1 MRIPLAWNNLTHD
14 WRRLAVSVA
23 GIAFAVFLMFIELGF
38 KNALI
43 DSTIE
48 VVNIMHGDLVMV
60 SRARFGLAAR
70 LRFERE
76 RMRAATAFPEV
87 ADAYPVYVENVA
99 ATIKR
104 VDKVSRPIRILA
116 FDLDDPL
123 FDDPEIN
130 QFREP
135 LRAPKTGIIDR
146 LSKKQYMLK
155 ADDDQQVRDYEVE
168 INDQALRLAGA
179 FSLGTDFAVDGNLI
193 MSKENYARYF
203 PYAAGGDDPLKAVDL
218 GVIEMHGEPSEADR
232 KKLATR
238 INERLPDDV
247 EILTRQQFIDREKA
261 FWNRATPVGYIFL
274 IGTIMGFVVGII
286 ICYQIIFTDISD
298 HMSELATLKAM
309 GYDGWYFLRFVI
321 SESILLSIFGFIPG
335 LIFSWLM
342 YGLLASLT
350 GLLLRLTIG
359 RALMVFALTAVMCI
373 ASGMLAVRKVISMDP
388 AELF

>member
-1 MRIPLAWNNLTHD
+1 MRIPLAWKNLTHD

-48 VVNIMHGDLVMV
+48 VVNIMRGDLVMV

-76 RMRAATAFPEV
+76 RLRVATSFPEV
-87 ADAYPVYVENVA
+87 ADSYPVYIENVA
-99 ATIKR
+99 AKIKR
-104 VDKVSRPIRILA
+104 VGKVSRPIRVLA
-116 FDLDDPL
+116 YDLDDPL
-123 FDDPEIN
+123 FENPEIN
-130 QFREP
+130 GYRLE
-135 LRAPKTGIIDR
+135 LRRPMTGIIDR
-146 LSKKQYMLK
+146 LSKRQYMLK
-155 ADDDQQVRDYEVE
+155 AEDDDQVREYQVE
-168 INDQALRLAGA
+168 INDQSLRLAGA

-203 PYAAGGDDPLKAVDL
+203 PFAAGGADPLKAVDL
-218 GVIEMHGEPSEADR
+218 GVLVLNGTPSEAERVKVAD
-232 KKLATR
+232 A
-238 INERLPDDV
+238 INAKLPDDV
-247 EILTRQQFIDREKA
+247 EVFTRRQFINREKA

-274 IGTIMGFVVGII
+274 IGTIMGFVVGVI

-309 GYDGWYFLRFVI
+309 GYDGWYFVRFVI

-350 GLLLRLTIG
+350 GLLLRLTVA
-359 RALMVFALTAVMCI
+359 RALMVFVLTAVMCI